1 MQALS
6 KLPDWLY
13 VFVNT
18 ANSIAVMNLQIT
30 GQYSSPVIAG
40 MEDRKFASAYA
51 DGSADYL
58 PFVPNPNLS
67 TGFMSPFTVGS
78 INEYRVEY
86 DAELA
91 RRAYFKETPSRLTGI
106 FAFESMEVC
115 EAVSQRHGWP
125 LSQVQRFKPE
135 NVLRAAR
142 VNMDIVSLA
151 RTAYRRASF
160 TPESIDHLWRAYW
173 SGADSYAMDL
183 PTVDARGREQ
193 PSVGAT
199 WEWIIDG
206 VLRQAGNAGLSTG
219 S

>member
-1 MQALS
+1 MG
-6 KLPDWLY
+6 
-13 VFVNT
+13 
-18 ANSIAVMNLQIT
+18 VMNLQTT

-40 MEDRKFASAYA
+40 MEDRNFASAYA

-67 TGFMSPFTVGS
+67 TGFMSPFTVGT

-91 RRAYFKETPSRLTGI
+91 RRAFFKEAPSRLTGI

-206 VLRQAGNAGLSTG
+206 VLRQEGNVGLSTG